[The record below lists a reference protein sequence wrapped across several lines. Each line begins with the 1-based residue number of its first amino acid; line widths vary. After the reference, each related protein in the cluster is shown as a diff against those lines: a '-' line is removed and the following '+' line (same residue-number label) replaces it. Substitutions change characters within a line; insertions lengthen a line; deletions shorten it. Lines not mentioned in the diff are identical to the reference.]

1 MALCADVFAD
11 LCAGVYYLNSGVV
24 RPAILEEGDMSVE
37 VTGLKELERKLK
49 DIGDRAQKLQGTT
62 NVPLSELLTV
72 EFLKT
77 CSRFNSLTEMFN
89 ASGYVIT
96 NADDFKAVPDDQWDK
111 FIKQNT
117 SFADWNE
124 LLGAAAKDWTK
135 DQLGL

>member
-1 MALCADVFAD
+1 
-11 LCAGVYYLNSGVV
+11 
-24 RPAILEEGDMSVE
+24 MSVE

-62 NVPLSELLTV
+62 NVPLSELLTA

-77 CSRFNSLTEMFN
+77 YSRFNSLTEMFN
-89 ASGYVIT
+89 ASGFVIT
-96 NADDFKAVPDDQWDK
+96 NADDFKTVPDDQWDE

-124 LLGAAAKDWTK
+124 LLAAAAKVWTK

>member
-1 MALCADVFAD
+1 
-11 LCAGVYYLNSGVV
+11 
-24 RPAILEEGDMSVE
+24 MSVKIA
-37 VTGLKELERKLK
+37 GLKEFERKLK
-49 DIGDRAQKLQGTT
+49 DIGDRAKKLQGPT
-62 NVPLSELLTV
+62 NVPLSELLTA

-77 CSRFNSLTEMFN
+77 CSRFSTLDEMFN
-89 ASGYVIT
+89 ASGFVIT
-96 NADDFKAVPDDQWDK
+96 NADDFKAVPDDQWDE

>member
-1 MALCADVFAD
+1 
-11 LCAGVYYLNSGVV
+11 
-24 RPAILEEGDMSVE
+24 MSVT

-62 NVPLSELLTV
+62 DTPLSELLTA

-77 CSRFNSLTEMFN
+77 CSRFSSLNELFN
-89 ASGYVIT
+89 ASGFVIT
-96 NADDFKAVPDDQWDK
+96 DADDFKAVPDGQWNE

-117 SFADWNE
+117 SFANWNE
-124 LLGAAAKDWTK
+124 LLSAAAKDWTK